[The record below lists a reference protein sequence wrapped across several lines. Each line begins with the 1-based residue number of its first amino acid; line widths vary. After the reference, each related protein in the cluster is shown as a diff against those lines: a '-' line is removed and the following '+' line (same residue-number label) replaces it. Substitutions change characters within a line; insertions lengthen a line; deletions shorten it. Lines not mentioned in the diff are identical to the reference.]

1 MIATNEDVIKLVLA
15 VLIGGVIGVERE
27 LHHKAAGLRTII
39 LICVGSALFTIIS
52 LRTGSGDRIASNIV
66 TGVGFIG
73 GGVILRDSGR
83 VAGLTT
89 ASTIW
94 LAAALGMGVG
104 GGHYVITAA
113 TAAVGTV
120 VLWVFPYFD
129 RWINRAREV
138 RTYEVVCPI
147 SREKSERLKTL
158 VHRCGLRISRHR
170 QAKRADALIF
180 TWEVYGSSGNQDRFV
195 EELLADAEVREF
207 HFQG

>member
-1 MIATNEDVIKLVLA
+1 MAILDEEVIKLVLA
-15 VLIGGVIGVERE
+15 VLVGGVIGVERE

-113 TAAVGTV
+113 TAGVGTV
-120 VLWVFPYFD
+120 VLWVFPYLD
-129 RWINRAREV
+129 RWISRASEM
-138 RTYEVVCPI
+138 RTYEMVCPI
-147 SREKSERLKTL
+147 HREQSERLKAL
-158 VHRCGLRISRHR
+158 VRQCGLRIGRQR
-170 QAKRADALIF
+170 QAKRADALVF
-180 TWEVYGSSGNQDRFV
+180 TWEIYGSSGNQDRFT
-195 EELLADAEVREF
+195 EELLADPEVKEF